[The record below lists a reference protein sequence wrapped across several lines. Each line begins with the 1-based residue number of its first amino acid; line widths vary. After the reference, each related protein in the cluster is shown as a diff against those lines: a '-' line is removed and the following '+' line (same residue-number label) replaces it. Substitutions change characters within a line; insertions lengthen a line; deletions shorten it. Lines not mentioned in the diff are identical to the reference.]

1 MRVNFAQALCLAL
14 IGGPALGG
22 LVVTLA
28 GAGAENWRQLFAE
41 PGLAGSVGLTLS
53 VGFAATAA
61 ALGLAMGLLST
72 LVAANAG
79 TRRRDDALALAP
91 LLASPHST
99 LAVGL
104 AFLIAPS
111 GWIARLLSPLFGWTA
126 PPDVATVGDPHGLA
140 LTLGLVVKE
149 TPFLLA
155 VALAALRQFPVQAQ
169 MQAARALGYSRAA
182 AFALIVAPQ
191 LYARIRWPVY
201 AVLAYSLSVVDM
213 ALVLAPSHPAPLSL
227 IALRGLT
234 APDLDQ
240 LGLGQAA
247 ATLQL
252 ALVVASLGLWR
263 LGESFAGSALR
274 RRATSGAR
282 GGFVL
287 ATQALAGLGVSALT
301 LGFASLTAL
310 AVWAFAWRW
319 PFPAAWPSSFSL
331 GLVAA
336 ELPRLAGPLGAT
348 LALGFG
354 VAAVALA
361 LAVLWLEGE
370 DRIGRRAGAG
380 LIVAP
385 LLIPQIAF
393 LFGVETLF
401 AKARLD
407 GGYFAVAWAHL
418 LFVFP
423 YCWLTLADPW
433 RALDP
438 RYARAASA
446 LGASRRRT
454 LLTVKLPILAA
465 PLALAFAV
473 GFAVSAAQYLATLF
487 PGGGRVATLT
497 TEALALASGGD
508 RRLSALL
515 GLAQALP
522 PLALYAA
529 AMAMAR
535 R

>member
-247 ATLQL
+247 AGPAQ
-252 ALVVASLGLWR
+252 G
-263 LGESFAGSALR
+263 
-274 RRATSGAR
+274 RAVRKA
-282 GGFVL
+282 
-287 ATQALAGLGVSALT
+287 
-301 LGFASLTAL
+301 
-310 AVWAFAWRW
+310 
-319 PFPAAWPSSFSL
+319 
-331 GLVAA
+331 
-336 ELPRLAGPLGAT
+336 AGPLRWRAQ
-348 LALGFG
+348 APPSS
-354 VAAVALA
+354 ASPP
-361 LAVLWLEGE
+361 
-370 DRIGRRAGAG
+370 GRRRETGSRD
-380 LIVAP
+380 IAP
-385 LLIPQIAF
+385 P
-393 LFGVETLF
+393 
-401 AKARLD
+401 
-407 GGYFAVAWAHL
+407 
-418 LFVFP
+418 
-423 YCWLTLADPW
+423 
-433 RALDP
+433 
-438 RYARAASA
+438 
-446 LGASRRRT
+446 RRRSR
-454 LLTVKLPILAA
+454 LRRPRPEARR
-465 PLALAFAV
+465 
-473 GFAVSAAQYLATLF
+473 GSAA
-487 PGGGRVATLT
+487 
-497 TEALALASGGD
+497 
-508 RRLSALL
+508 
-515 GLAQALP
+515 
-522 PLALYAA
+522 
-529 AMAMAR
+529 
-535 R
+535 